1 MTAKLHVLHAGG
13 NGGRDDTLR
22 FEHLVEIN
30 DPADPRLTPMTR
42 AQLWRG
48 LQIRAECPKTFV
60 PWLDDCEITRIDD
73 LSLLRTLHFGAQ
85 TVREHVHF
93 DCMNSVK
100 YETIEQDADVAFRLA
115 MVIEE
120 PEPEHLFVR
129 FTYEAHSP
137 THRDSDPHAGAI
149 NEAYR
154 LADIDTIFRIR
165 QLADS
170 GVLDE

>member
-1 MTAKLHVLHAGG
+1 MTAKIHVLNAGG
-13 NGGRDDTLR
+13 PAHRDDSLR

-30 DPADPRLTPMTR
+30 DPKDPRLTPMTR
-42 AQLWRG
+42 AQLYRG
-48 LQIRAECPKTFV
+48 LQIRAEFPKTFV
-60 PWLDDCEITRIDD
+60 PWLDECEIRRIDEK
-73 LSLLRTLHFGAQ
+73 SLLRTLHFGAQ

-100 YETIEQDADVAFRLA
+100 YETIEEDANVEFRLA

-120 PEPEHLFVR
+120 PEPDHLFVR

-149 NEAYR
+149 KEAYR
-154 LADIDTIFRIR
+154 LADIDTVFRIR